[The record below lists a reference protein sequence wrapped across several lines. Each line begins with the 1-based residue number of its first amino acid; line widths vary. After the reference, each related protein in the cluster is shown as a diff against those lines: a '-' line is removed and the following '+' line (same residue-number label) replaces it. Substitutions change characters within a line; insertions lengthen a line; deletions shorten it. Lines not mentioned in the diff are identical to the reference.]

1 MCPVVLG
8 ESTTYIVRWT
18 FRLQGCLKEDTV
30 NPTVARR
37 LLAAGLVKE
46 GEKKNMLFVASLIL
60 PPDFP
65 LHPGNSL

>member
-8 ESTTYIVRWT
+8 ESTTYIVT
-18 FRLQGCLKEDTV
+18 FRLQGSLKEDTV